1 MDLLKLAL
9 LAVSIAYV
17 IIDSDGVRLADKQKD
32 YIVNMVTKFVNSNG
46 ECSSLIYSTFIIQ

>member
-17 IIDSDGVRLADKQKD
+17 IIDSDGVRLTDKQKD

-46 ECSSLIYSTFIIQ
+46 ECSSLNL

>member
-17 IIDSDGVRLADKQKD
+17 IIDSDGGRLTDKQKD

-46 ECSSLIYSTFIIQ
+46 ECSSLNL

>member
-46 ECSSLIYSTFIIQ
+46 ECRSLNL